1 MSGKLQQHC
10 PVHRKAKKNSRAE
23 SLFLPGF
30 AVMQTGWG
38 GEPGRVILFDN
49 PGQPCPV
56 CVALGADPATIA
68 DASQVSGF
76 EPALKQAA
84 GAARWGIEATSKWPR
99 ETSRGWAAPACR

>member
-1 MSGKLQQHC
+1 
-10 PVHRKAKKNSRAE
+10 
-23 SLFLPGF
+23 
-30 AVMQTGWG
+30 MQTGWG
-38 GEPGRVILFDN
+38 GEPGRVTLFDN
-49 PGQPCPV
+49 PGQPYPV

-99 ETSRGWAAPACR
+99 ETSRGWRRPLQMSTEVTAQLMPDLPTGP